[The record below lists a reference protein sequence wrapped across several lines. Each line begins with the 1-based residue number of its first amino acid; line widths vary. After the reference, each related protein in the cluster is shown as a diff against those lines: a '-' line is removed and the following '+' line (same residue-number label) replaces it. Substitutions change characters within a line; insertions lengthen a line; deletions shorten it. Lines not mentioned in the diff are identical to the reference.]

1 MTKPSESTIW
11 AAKEIHEEGFTDCSC
26 DSCGAGSIPEI
37 AQIIEDHTGVAA
49 LVEAL
54 SIMFQ
59 QIVTQEN
66 WQDPYAIEKARQ
78 TLVKY
83 TEKTK

>member
-11 AAKEIHEEGFTDCSC
+11 AAKEIHEEGFSDCP
-26 DSCGAGSIPEI
+26 CGTCGESTIPEI

>member
-1 MTKPSESTIW
+1 MTEPSE
-11 AAKEIHEEGFTDCSC
+11 AAVRAAVKIHEEGFSDCPC
-26 DSCGAGSIPEI
+26 WTCGESTIPAI
-37 AQIIEDHTGVAA
+37 AQIIEDHTGIAA